1 GAENHCTIFT
11 IADSPKNQNVIW
23 VGTDDG
29 QIQVTKDGGKTWS
42 NVTSKVP
49 GLPANTWCYHIE
61 ASVFDEGMAY
71 AVFEGHTTGDFKP
84 YIYKTVDFGQTWVSL
99 ATNDVTTFV
108 RNIQE
113 DYSNPNLLYV
123 GAENGLY
130 ITLDGGAKWSK
141 FTNNMPSVAVH
152 YLELDAKTNALIM
165 ATHGRGIII
174 LDHTELLRAITPENL
189 KQPMYFL
196 PSEPFIMHESSNF
209 GGTSTE
215 HQFVGNN
222 PSKSARISYIL
233 PSRHTFGKM
242 SMEVLDENGK
252 RIAKLEPGK
261 QKGIN
266 VVEWSF
272 SSKGPKAAQGKTL
285 DFNSLFAPRVKA
297 GTYTVRMTKGSD
309 VFETKLVTMYDPK
322 SSFSAAERSQQQ
334 AVTQELFQLTED
346 LAYLVYQVDQWDNTV
361 VEYLGQNSKP
371 AKYIKELHASLE
383 AIRGRCVVTTGDNY
397 VGSAEPKLREKIGD
411 IYSTIGSYYGAP
423 SSSQLEN
430 VRMLQEAF
438 SRERAAFEKLVGG
451 DLKKFESEWMKSGK
465 PKVSI
470 LAQPDFIQSEN
481 D

>member
-1 GAENHCTIFT
+1 DRGSSWRKISPDLTTNDPKKQLQESSGGLSADNSGAENHCTIFT

-272 SSKGPKAAQGKTL
+272 SSKGPKAAKGKTL

-346 LAYLVYQVDQWDNTV
+346 LAYLVYQVDQWDNAA

-371 AKYIKELHASLE
+371 AKYIRELHASLE
-383 AIRGRCVVTTGDNY
+383 AIRGRCV
-397 VGSAEPKLREKIGD
+397 
-411 IYSTIGSYYGAP
+411 
-423 SSSQLEN
+423 
-430 VRMLQEAF
+430 
-438 SRERAAFEKLVGG
+438 
-451 DLKKFESEWMKSGK
+451 
-465 PKVSI
+465 
-470 LAQPDFIQSEN
+470 
-481 D
+481 